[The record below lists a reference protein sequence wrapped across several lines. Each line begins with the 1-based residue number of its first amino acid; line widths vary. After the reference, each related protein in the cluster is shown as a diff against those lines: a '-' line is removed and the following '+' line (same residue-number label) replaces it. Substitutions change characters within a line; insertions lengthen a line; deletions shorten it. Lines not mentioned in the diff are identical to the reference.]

1 MSANGGETA
10 LEMVDITKTFPGVRA
25 LDRVTLRARRGEIH
39 AICGENGAGKSTLMK
54 ILSGYYP
61 VGTYEG
67 VIRIGGVDCAFR
79 SIRDAERAGVAII
92 HQELALV
99 RELSVADNLLLG
111 HERVRAGLIR
121 RAETYATARFWLEKV
136 GLSDVDPREK
146 VGLLGVGKQQLVE
159 IAKAL
164 LKRASI
170 LILDEPTAA
179 LTEAETE
186 RLHRMLIQLK
196 GEGVTCLYISHR
208 LGEVFRIA
216 DTVTVL
222 RDGRTVGTHPAGG
235 LTEDRVI
242 AMMVGRELTERFPP
256 PEGGVG
262 EVAFC
267 VERWSVR
274 DPGRPGGYC
283 VRDVGFEV
291 RAGEVVGIAGLMGS
305 GRTELAMSLFGAFGD
320 RATGNMYVGGRPCS
334 VRSPQE
340 AIASGIALVTEDRK
354 RYGLVPTMN
363 VRANMTLASIGRF
376 ARFGLIRTREEGAA
390 AREYAE
396 LFQIRLPSFDSPV
409 LTLSGGNQ
417 QKVLLARALL
427 TRPRVLVLDEPTRGV
442 DVGAKYEIY
451 RLVRRF
457 ARDGAAVVLI
467 SSELPEV
474 LGMSDRVL
482 VMREGR
488 LVGEL
493 HRGEATQE
501 AVMRLAAGGMPA

>member
-1 MSANGGETA
+1 
-10 LEMVDITKTFPGVRA
+10 
-25 LDRVTLRARRGEIH
+25 
-39 AICGENGAGKSTLMK
+39 
-54 ILSGYYP
+54 
-61 VGTYEG
+61 
-67 VIRIGGVDCAFR
+67 
-79 SIRDAERAGVAII
+79 
-92 HQELALV
+92 
-99 RELSVADNLLLG
+99 
-111 HERVRAGLIR
+111 
-121 RAETYATARFWLEKV
+121 
-136 GLSDVDPREK
+136 
-146 VGLLGVGKQQLVE
+146 
-159 IAKAL
+159 
-164 LKRASI
+164 
-170 LILDEPTAA
+170 LDEPTAA